1 MDLKFSKNIKTE
13 GKKRQSINKGML
25 HGMNLKHSAKKIIK
39 SAPGY
44 SEGSPWNYIIVFVM
58 FFGLFAVL
66 LWQLSTL
73 QIAKGEEM
81 LAKSEN
87 NQVRKESV
95 PAYRGVMFDKNGIKL
110 VENVASSGLYIMIDK
125 YLDEEGV
132 VDNAHLQETCNTLG
146 GILGANWKTLSDNR
160 ETQYTSIMERVLKI
174 HGEIPYFTDILIAS
188 DLSNEEVIQIK
199 ASSEKLLGIYIDDGS
214 KRYYPYKEILSSIL
228 GYTGDVT
235 AEDLEDISY
244 LNSTD
249 VVGRTGL
256 EREYD
261 EQLAGEDGQ
270 IAWEVDALGKKIS
283 PEGLEIK
290 KPVSGENLYLTLDI
304 AVQNKLYEALK
315 TGITSSKSTGGA
327 GVIQDVNTGEI
338 LAMVTYPSYDSNL
351 FIGGISI
358 SDYSKLLNDKA
369 NPLMNR
375 AIAAQV
381 PAGSTFKTMVA
392 AAALDAGAISKYT
405 QYTSYAGYTFSS
417 GAPFQEYHNHSY
429 GTVNVV
435 GALTVSS
442 NIFFCE
448 LIRHW
453 DMNSLVPYLDKF
465 GIGRITGIDIPG
477 EMAGR
482 VPSPANKLMLA
493 NSTSPWLDPIW
504 YPEGDSCNSVIG
516 QGITLVTPVQM
527 SNWMAAIANEGTL
540 YKPHIAKYFVDE
552 SENRSE
558 IQPEILQSNIAS
570 VEAFNITKEGM
581 WSAVNGSGASIS
593 SLANLGVSVAAKTGT
608 AEFGA
613 LDKKGNYEHSH
624 AWVGGFFPYDNPK
637 YSFSIF
643 LEDGSESIN
652 SVRIMREMITW
663 MVQNGKI

>member
-1 MDLKFSKNIKTE
+1 MDLKFSKKIQSSNKNKPKSRGNIL
-13 GKKRQSINKGML
+13 QDID
-25 HGMNLKHSAKKIIK
+25 LKHSAKKFWK
-39 SAPGY
+39 STPGY
-44 SEGSPWNYIIVFVM
+44 SEGSPWNYLIVFVM

-81 LAKSEN
+81 LAKSVN
-87 NQVRKESV
+87 NQIRKENIQ
-95 PAYRGVMFDKNGIKL
+95 ANRGVMFDRNGVKL
-110 VENVASSGLYIMIDK
+110 VENVASAGLYIMIDK
-125 YLDEEGV
+125 YQNIDGEI
-132 VDNAHLQETCNTLG
+132 DNAKLQDICNALE
-146 GILGANWKTLSDNR
+146 GILNGHWKKVSDNK
-160 ETQYTSIMERVLKI
+160 ETEYASIIERVLKT
-174 HGEIPYFTDILIAS
+174 HDKSPYFTDILIAS

-199 ASSEKLLGIYIDDGS
+199 AATENLLGIYIDDGS
-214 KRYYPYKEILSSIL
+214 KRSYPYKNTLSSLL

-235 AEDLEDISY
+235 ADDLKSISY

-270 IAWEVDALGKKIS
+270 IAWEVDSLGKKIS
-283 PEGLEIK
+283 PEGLTIK
-290 KPVSGENLYLTLDI
+290 TPVSGKNLYLTLDMTI
-304 AVQNKLYEALK
+304 QNKLYEAIQ
-315 TGITSSKSTGGA
+315 TGVKNSKATGGA
-327 GVIQDVNTGEI
+327 GIIQDVNTGEI
-338 LAMVTYPSYDSNL
+338 LGMVTYPTYDNNL
-351 FIGGISI
+351 FVGGISVA
-358 SDYSKLLNDKA
+358 DYSKLLNDKA

-392 AAALDAGAISKYT
+392 TAALDAGAITKYT
-405 QYTSYAGYTFSS
+405 QYTSTSNYTFSN
-417 GAPFQEYHNHSY
+417 GAPFQEYHNHAY

-448 LIRHW
+448 TIRHW
-453 DMNSLVPYLDKF
+453 NMDALVPYLDKF
-465 GIGRITGIDIPG
+465 GIGKTTGIDIPG

-482 VPSPANKLMLA
+482 IPSPANKLMLA
-493 NSTSPWLDPIW
+493 TSTSPWLDPIW

-516 QGITLVTPVQM
+516 QGIGLVTPIQM
-527 SNWMAAIANEGTL
+527 SNWMGAIANEGTL

-552 SENRSE
+552 KGNKIEV
-558 IQPEILQSNIAS
+558 PVEILQKNIAKTD
-570 VEAFNITKEGM
+570 AFNIAKEGM

-593 SLANLGVSVAAKTGT
+593 SLANLGTVVAAKTGT

-613 LDKKGNYEHSH
+613 LDKKGNYEHTH

-643 LEDGSESIN
+643 LEDGGESLN
-652 SVRIMREMITW
+652 AVKVMKEMIAW

>member
-1 MDLKFSKNIKTE
+1 MDLKFSKSIQSKNKKKVKGINGIKE
-13 GKKRQSINKGML
+13 I
-25 HGMNLKHSAKKIIK
+25 NLKESAKKLWK
-39 SAPGY
+39 STPGY
-44 SEGSPWNYIIVFVM
+44 SEGSPWNYLIVFIL
-58 FFGLFAVL
+58 FFVLFTVL
-66 LWQLSTL
+66 FLQLSSL
-73 QIAKGEEM
+73 QIVKGEEM

-87 NQVRKESV
+87 NQIRKESI
-95 PAYRGVMFDKNGIKL
+95 PAYRGVMFDRNGVKL
-110 VENVASSGLYIMIDK
+110 VENVASVGLYVMIDR
-125 YLDEEGV
+125 YLVEGE
-132 VDNAHLQETCNTLG
+132 VDNAKLQSTSDTLE
-146 GILGANWKTLSDNR
+146 GILGTRWKKVSDDK
-160 ETQYTSIMERVLKI
+160 EVEYGSIIERVLKI
-174 HGEIPYFTDILIAS
+174 HAQSPYFTDILIAS
-188 DLSNEEVIQIK
+188 DLNNEEIIQIK
-199 ASSEKLLGIYIDDGS
+199 AATENLPGIYIDDGS
-214 KRYYPYKEILSSIL
+214 KRSYPYKNVLSSIL

-235 AEDLEDISY
+235 AEDLESIGY

-249 VVGRTGL
+249 VVGRTGF

-270 IAWEVDALGKKIS
+270 MVWEVDSLGKKIS
-283 PEGLEIK
+283 QEGLTIK
-290 KPVSGENLYLTLDI
+290 TPISGKNLYLTLDMTI
-304 AVQNKLYEALK
+304 QNKLYEALQ
-315 TGITSSKSTGGA
+315 TGVSNSKATGGA
-327 GVIQDVNTGEI
+327 GIIQDVNTGEI
-338 LAMVTYPSYDSNL
+338 LAMVTYPTYDNNL
-351 FIGGISI
+351 FIGGISVA
-358 SDYSKLLNDKA
+358 DYSKLLNDKA

-375 AIAAQV
+375 SIAAQV

-392 AAALDAGAISKYT
+392 TAALDAGAITKYT
-405 QYTSYAGYTFSS
+405 QYTSTSNYTFSN
-417 GAPFQEYHNHSY
+417 GASFQEYHNHAY

-442 NIFFCE
+442 NIYFCE

-516 QGITLVTPVQM
+516 QGIGLVTPIQM
-527 SNWMAAIANEGTL
+527 SNWMGAIANEGTL
-540 YKPHIAKYFVDE
+540 YKPHIAKYFMDE
-552 SENRSE
+552 EGNKVE
-558 IQPEILQSNIAS
+558 IPVEILQSNIAKK
-570 VEAFNITKEGM
+570 EAFKIAKEGM
-581 WSAVNGSGASIS
+581 WSAVNGERASIS
-593 SLANLGVSVAAKTGT
+593 SLANLGTVVAAKTGT

-613 LDKKGNYEHSH
+613 LDKKGNYEHTH

-643 LEDGSESIN
+643 LEDGGESLN
-652 SVRIMREMITW
+652 AVKIMKEMIAW